1 MSSFHPDLMREL
13 RALLSEKEM
22 TKFGGMWGKRIKTSP
37 RAVAYAIEDLKL
49 RKDNY
54 HHGIKN
60 RGAWLSNRYTA
71 IKNLFELGK
80 K

>member
-54 HHGIKN
+54 HQGIKN
-60 RGAWLSNRYTA
+60 RGAWLSNRYTT
-71 IKNLFELGK
+71 IKTKLNQ
-80 K
+80 